1 MSSAGPEPDLS
12 VQSFQLKITR
22 GAIVGFMSVFQKF
35 KIILDGH
42 NTNVNRAV
50 NQTHETGGG
59 DSNADRPCLFMTG
72 ELCVAGLCPCSK
84 AYTSTND

>member
-12 VQSFQLKITR
+12 VQSFRLKITR

-42 NTNVNRAV
+42 NRNVNRAV
-50 NQTHETGGG
+50 NQNHEIGGG
-59 DSNADRPCLFMTG
+59 GEKKKFQRGQSMFIHDR
-72 ELCVAGLCPCSK
+72 
-84 AYTSTND
+84 